1 MQKKLGFI
9 TITLTFLLFSSEIFS
24 QKRYGLI
31 FGTNYT
37 KNKANIPELLMCESD
52 ANYLTNQI
60 KKVGNFDEVKVL
72 LGSQITKKNIEKE
85 IKSLGNKAGKDD
97 TVFLFFAG
105 HGTFQRDPNA
115 KNGMRN
121 VLVCFERPH
130 LSDEELNEY
139 LKSITSPKTLFV
151 FDCCFSGGIAKKGKK
166 TRGAGEVPIPAG
178 NDGVVKQNS
187 EDFFFQN
194 KGIIA
199 SSDDNQT
206 SMELGGDINHGI
218 FTYHFGKAL
227 ETADLNG
234 DKVVTAL
241 EAFFQTRDNVVKMAK
256 ENDHEQTP
264 QVSGDASGILLAG
277 KKTPEPPPTPPIP
290 EVIPTPKPEPVSDP
304 PKPDPIRPPVTNVE
318 PVSPPAKFADLLIKT
333 TIIKDRT
340 YGLSDLPPAELIQ
353 AKRTRKGDRRIK
365 VYLNDKEYDYKL
377 STVKSEFFGSMR
389 RVGITTPGEIYN
401 IHLKKIPAGVQKI
414 VIKADEYPEI
424 QSTVGI
430 QPNKQNEIEV
440 IASMSGYGAIQGN
453 VFYKT
458 LDNPVIKQPIYMPT
472 IKSVNGI
479 QKTFTDKDGNF
490 WFTNL
495 KPGDYEI
502 RASFAEEMKLENSM
516 LNVNEGE
523 VTRVQIILNQR
534 MPSTKTKY

>member
-187 EDFFFQN
+187 EDFFFS
-194 KGIIA
+194 K
-199 SSDDNQT
+199 
-206 SMELGGDINHGI
+206 
-218 FTYHFGKAL
+218 
-227 ETADLNG
+227 
-234 DKVVTAL
+234 
-241 EAFFQTRDNVVKMAK
+241 
-256 ENDHEQTP
+256 
-264 QVSGDASGILLAG
+264 
-277 KKTPEPPPTPPIP
+277 
-290 EVIPTPKPEPVSDP
+290 
-304 PKPDPIRPPVTNVE
+304 
-318 PVSPPAKFADLLIKT
+318 
-333 TIIKDRT
+333 
-340 YGLSDLPPAELIQ
+340 
-353 AKRTRKGDRRIK
+353 
-365 VYLNDKEYDYKL
+365 
-377 STVKSEFFGSMR
+377 
-389 RVGITTPGEIYN
+389 
-401 IHLKKIPAGVQKI
+401 
-414 VIKADEYPEI
+414 
-424 QSTVGI
+424 
-430 QPNKQNEIEV
+430 
-440 IASMSGYGAIQGN
+440 
-453 VFYKT
+453 
-458 LDNPVIKQPIYMPT
+458 
-472 IKSVNGI
+472 
-479 QKTFTDKDGNF
+479 
-490 WFTNL
+490 
-495 KPGDYEI
+495 
-502 RASFAEEMKLENSM
+502 
-516 LNVNEGE
+516 
-523 VTRVQIILNQR
+523 
-534 MPSTKTKY
+534 